1 MVPTGTLLKD
11 DPDKQIELDRMKRR
25 ATALLAAVTVIFVVA
40 LRFESAYP
48 WVSYVRAAAEAAIVG
63 GLADW
68 FAVTALFRHPL
79 GIPIPHTAIVPTN
92 KDRIGR
98 AMGDF
103 VQHNF
108 LAPDLIAARLKTLRA
123 AERIVRWMVVPE
135 QADRLSRTVARSL
148 AGGAQILK
156 DDEVQMLIDSAL
168 IERIRS
174 VRVAPFVGQALAHL
188 TEQGRHQR
196 LLDEALRAAA
206 HLLDENEQVIRARV
220 GAETPWWVPEMVD
233 QKIHEKIVSGI
244 KHTLDEVSKN
254 SEHPL
259 RHRLN
264 DAVERTITRLQ
275 TAPDLAA
282 RVEALKEAALAHPV
296 LREFML
302 SLWADAKQALINAAE
317 RQDQDAGIR
326 QISLG
331 LQSTAH
337 TVLADAAL
345 MEKLD
350 GWLIE
355 AVTDLV
361 EEYRDEV
368 GNFIAETVAAWDTEA
383 TSQKIEQQIGRD
395 LQFVRVNGTLVGGLA
410 GLLLYTASRWLQ

>member
-1 MVPTGTLLKD
+1 MALTAALLKD
-11 DPDKQIELDRMKRR
+11 DRDKQIALDRMKWR
-25 ATALLAAVTVIFVVA
+25 ATALLAVVAVVFVVA
-40 LRFESAYP
+40 LLFESAHT
-48 WVSYVRAAAEAAIVG
+48 WVGYVRAAAEAAIVG

-108 LAPDLIAARLKTLRA
+108 LAPDLIAARLKTLHA
-123 AERIVRWMVVPE
+123 AERIVRWMIVPE

-168 IERIRS
+168 IER
-174 VRVAPFVGQALAHL
+174 VRNVHVAPFVGQALAHL

-196 LLDEALRAAA
+196 LLDDTLRVAAR
-206 HLLDENEQVIRARV
+206 LVDENEALIRARV
-220 GAETPWWVPEMVD
+220 GAETPWWVPEIVD

-244 KHTLDEVSKN
+244 KHTLDDVSWDP
-254 SEHPL
+254 EHPL

-302 SLWADAKQALINAAE
+302 SLWVDAKQALIKAAE

-326 QISLG
+326 EISLG
-331 LQSTAH
+331 LQSTAR

-350 GWLIE
+350 RWLIE
-355 AVTDLV
+355 AVTGLV
-361 EEYRDEV
+361 DEYRDEF

-395 LQFVRVNGTLVGGLA
+395 LQFVRVNGTLVGGLV